1 MALSPQQFG
10 GGFQKA
16 PSGHPQQ
23 GTLFRAPKPRDED
36 RYPRGY
42 TPERMAAT
50 RGALAV
56 EPSSPGRQ
64 PFSGPLGTARLHEA
78 VARSTVPLD
87 EIAPVYHGAD
97 SQMNPVDYP
106 NPVSIKIASAG
117 RGATGSYS
125 HVGGTLSGHVTLAP
139 TSYDRSLP
147 DAESTL
153 FHELGHRASHM
164 AGTEHSYLGSPAD
177 LGKEEAFADDY
188 RTMHRVPDKRAGIA
202 KESAGYSG
210 YESMQT
216 GRDNPWTAYA
226 KGMFPHHTR
235 PGFTARK
242 AYNEARTTKL
252 GRTESAERFH
262 ASEAAYR
269 RSKGIGPS
277 GEFQIPLWHQVGSRG
292 QEEDVVHNQH
302 AANPNPDPDAGYA
315 PLSKIKLPHRRG
327 T

>member
-10 GGFQKA
+10 GGWQKA

-50 RGALAV
+50 RDALAV
-56 EPSSPGRQ
+56 EPSEPGRH
-64 PFSGPLGTARLHEA
+64 PFSGPRGTALLHEA

-87 EIAPVYHGAD
+87 EIAPVHHGAD
-97 SQMNPVDYP
+97 SQMNTVDYP
-106 NPVSIKIASAG
+106 NPVPIKIASAG
-117 RGATGSYS
+117 RGVSGSYS
-125 HVGGTLSGHVTLAP
+125 HVGGTLSGHVTLSP
-139 TSYDRSLP
+139 RYDRSLP
-147 DAESTL
+147 DVESTL

-188 RTMHRVPDKRAGIA
+188 RTMHRVPDKRAGIV
-202 KESAGYSG
+202 KDSAGYSG
-210 YESMQT
+210 YESMET

-252 GRTESAERFH
+252 GRTESAERHH
-262 ASEAAYR
+262 AATAAYR
-269 RSKGIGPS
+269 ASKGIGPS
-277 GEFQIPLWHQVGSRG
+277 GEQQTSLWSTLHSG
-292 QEEDVVHNQH
+292 EMVVPRQQ
-302 AANPNPDPDAGYA
+302 AANPVNTEMLT
-315 PLSKIKLPHRRG
+315 PLSTIKIPHKRG